1 MKKEII
7 PQPKGAP
14 NPIGPPGYPQAVK
27 AGNWIFMTLAKPGL
41 TSFEEQFTAI
51 LEEIKTT
58 LESLGSSMGDI
69 VQMHT
74 FFVDLKR
81 DAAKAGPI
89 WLKYLPEGKW
99 PVGAWVGIKE
109 LMPVEPP
116 LLVEVACSAI
126 IPDE

>member
-7 PQPKGAP
+7 RQPEGAP
-14 NPIGPPGYPQAVK
+14 NPIGPPQYPQAVK
-27 AGNWIFMTLAKPGL
+27 AGNFIYMTLAKPGL

-69 VQMHT
+69 VQMHV

-81 DAAKAGPI
+81 DAEKVGPI
-89 WLKYLPEGKW
+89 WQKYIPEDKW
-99 PVGAWVGIKE
+99 PVGAWIGIKE
-109 LMPVEPP
+109 LYPVEPP
-116 LLVEVACSAI
+116 LLVEIACTAI
-126 IPDE
+126 VPDE